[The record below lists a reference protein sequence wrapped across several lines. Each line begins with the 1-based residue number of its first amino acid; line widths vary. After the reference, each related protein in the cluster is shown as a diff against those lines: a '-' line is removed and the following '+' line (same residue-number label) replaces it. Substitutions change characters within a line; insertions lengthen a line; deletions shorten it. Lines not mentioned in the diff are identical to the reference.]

1 MTRIRLSWVWLQIQ
15 EQGSVLASQRPTTTA
30 HSISWGPVRVE
41 LEYKAFVSKVADSM
55 NEVPISS
62 PPNNPKLLSTSWIYL
77 DRVIQEW

>member
-15 EQGSVLASQRPTTTA
+15 EQGSVLASQRPTTTS

-41 LEYKAFVSKVADSM
+41 IEYKAFARNIADSM
-55 NEVPISS
+55 NEVAISL
-62 PPNNPKLLSTSWIYL
+62 PTNNPKLLSTSWTYL